1 LSSPFPINLRGTGK
15 VRERIDP
22 QVSEEAAQSI
32 LILLVLLGFS
42 ALFSSSETAITSI
55 GRGKLLAIEE
65 RNPQRQKGIQ
75 WLLADMQRA
84 LTVLLIGNNLVNIA
98 ASAIA
103 TSLALSLFGAKGVF
117 LAVVFMTVVIVIF
130 GEILPKSIA
139 IIRPE
144 GIVAATLPLLR
155 VISIFFSPLIWVTVR
170 IVKFIGSLMR
180 VDLSSQ
186 HPFVTREEIEQ
197 MVNIGE
203 ASGVFEEEERKM
215 IHGVISF
222 EETRVYEIMIPRTDM
237 VAVSGE
243 ISIMDSIPV
252 FRECGHSR
260 LPVYQKS
267 PDHILGILYLKDLI
281 GALTSGETSRPV
293 AELVREALFV
303 PEMMRIADLF
313 DVMRGKRVH
322 IAIVVDEYGG
332 TAGLVTLEDLIEEIV
347 GEIQD
352 EYDDESALIQKEP
365 DGSYLVRGQL
375 GLEDLSEILAYPFES
390 SDMDSVGGLVLSLAG
405 RFPDQ
410 GQRLPYGHWEFQVL
424 EVEDHRIKLVKI
436 SPVDDLYRIGE
447 VIE

>member
-1 LSSPFPINLRGTGK
+1 M
-15 VRERIDP
+15 
-22 QVSEEAAQSI
+22 SEEAAQSI

-42 ALFSSSETAITSI
+42 ALFSGSETAITSI

-144 GIVAATLPLLR
+144 GVVAATLPLLR
-155 VISIFFSPLIWVTVR
+155 VISIFFSPLVWVTVR

-281 GALTSGETSRPV
+281 GALTSGETIRPV

-352 EYDDESALIQKEP
+352 EYDDESAMIQKEP

-375 GLEDLSEILAYPFES
+375 GLEDLSEMLAYPFES

>member
-1 LSSPFPINLRGTGK
+1 M
-15 VRERIDP
+15 
-22 QVSEEAAQSI
+22 SEEIAQSI
-32 LILLVLLGFS
+32 LILVVLLALS

-55 GRGKLLAIEE
+55 GRGKLLAIQE
-65 RNPQRQKGIQ
+65 RNPHRQKGIQ
-75 WLLADMQRA
+75 WLLTDMQRV
-84 LTVLLIGNNLVNIA
+84 LTVILIGNNLVNIA
-98 ASAIA
+98 ASGVA
-103 TSLALSLFGAKGVF
+103 TSLAISIFGAKGLL
-117 LAVVFMTVVIVIF
+117 LAVISMTVVIVIF
-130 GEILPKSIA
+130 GEILPKSVA

-144 GIVAATLPLLR
+144 GIVVATLPMLR
-155 VISIFFSPLIWVTVR
+155 IINIFFSPLIWATVA
-170 IVKFIGSLMR
+170 IVKVIGSMMR

-203 ASGVFEEEERKM
+203 ASGVFEEEERRM

-237 VAVSGE
+237 ITVSGE
-243 ISIMDSIPV
+243 VSVEDSIPV

-260 LPVYQKS
+260 VPVYQKS
-267 PDHILGILYLKDLI
+267 PDHILGILYVKDLI
-281 GALTSGETSRPV
+281 GALISDRTADPV
-293 AELVREALFV
+293 ASIVREALFI

-313 DVMRGKRVH
+313 DVMRSKRVH

-352 EYDDESALIQKEP
+352 EYDDESALIVKDS
-365 DGSYLVRGQL
+365 DGSYLVRGQM
-375 GLEDLSEILAYPFES
+375 GLEDLSEMLGYPFES

-410 GQRLPYGHWEFQVL
+410 GQKLPYGNWEFQVL
-424 EVEDHRIKLVKI
+424 EVEDHRIQLVRVT
-436 SPVDDLYRIGE
+436 PRDGLYRTDDVVE
-447 VIE
+447 